1 MDPVTVLGIA
11 NAAANLGLKCVSIV
25 HALHTAAERFKTA
38 ELAILSLVEEC
49 STIELAWDQLRLY
62 VQTDL
67 AAVPENEQIV
77 RRIQRSLYAGELVVE
92 ALQKD
97 LDDALAAPLKSS
109 LLQRTKVVWKEETL
123 KDHQSRIRG
132 QVGALTLLLQVIKL
146 YVPILRGRMRKR
158 KKNNKLTAA
167 RRPRPTERERLL
179 AVKARVFDDSDASA
193 YSIVPSMR
201 DAASICSSR
210 ATRTTAVT
218 ETGDDIRYIP
228 FDFED
233 SLFTSWVYKRNF
245 RPPATA
251 EPSPSSIRFPLRRR
265 APRSPRD
272 NADGQSVTGPPPSG
286 DGGSDAVSFATS
298 TGSSTSQSA
307 SQGSSVR
314 TRPSLAS
321 PITPVGSSGRTSFS
335 SATTSPAPEAD
346 DKLAKLFEVMVSRT
360 APPHGQTKQLIH
372 APSGPAQRRSGTEEK
387 RVDERCIRRLS
398 AFKRG
403 RGLSISLPQ
412 FCIYQTVV
420 NSCYGSY
427 NTLLAFRFKN
437 DFQSAAQFALSRLS
451 SSLTICPSDCQVEAE
466 RLPDNQGKQSR
477 AEAPNPTVRRRHQS
491 ARKCRNAAAPR
502 STPPWTRRAG
512 GP

>member
-146 YVPILRGRMRKR
+146 
-158 KKNNKLTAA
+158 
-167 RRPRPTERERLL
+167 PRPTERERLL

-346 DKLAKLFEVMVSRT
+346 DKLAKLFEVMGL
-360 APPHGQTKQLIH
+360 PK
-372 APSGPAQRRSGTEEK
+372 
-387 RVDERCIRRLS
+387 DE
-398 AFKRG
+398 A
-403 RGLSISLPQ
+403 
-412 FCIYQTVV
+412 
-420 NSCYGSY
+420 
-427 NTLLAFRFKN
+427 
-437 DFQSAAQFALSRLS
+437 
-451 SSLTICPSDCQVEAE
+451 
-466 RLPDNQGKQSR
+466 
-477 AEAPNPTVRRRHQS
+477 
-491 ARKCRNAAAPR
+491 ARKRKELMR
-502 STPPWTRRAG
+502 G
-512 GP
+512 V